1 MVIVLK
7 RSVPLLRIRDLE
19 NIFLSRKVAAHLLAG
34 TAVGKGWDP
43 ACVPWTQ
50 QTVHSCRNVRK
61 IMEWNEN
68 KKYGEAS

>member
-1 MVIVLK
+1 MMVNGYSFK
-7 RSVPLLRIRDLE
+7 EKCAFAEKFSVRIRDLE

-50 QTVHSCRNVRK
+50 QTVHSLRNVRK
-61 IMEWNEN
+61 IM
-68 KKYGEAS
+68 

>member
-1 MVIVLK
+1 MVRVLK
-7 RSVPLLRIRDLE
+7 RSVPLLRIRDLG

-50 QTVHSCRNVRK
+50 QTVHSLRNVR
-61 IMEWNEN
+61 
-68 KKYGEAS
+68 SC

>member
-1 MVIVLK
+1 MMVNGYSFK
-7 RSVPLLRIRDLE
+7 GKCDLE

-50 QTVHSCRNVRK
+50 QTVHSLRNVRK
-61 IMEWNEN
+61 IM
-68 KKYGEAS
+68 